1 LGGIE
6 VSLGY
11 PLSGS
16 HIDDVLARPGIL
28 SGANEPAGLIAR
40 PRRRNRLSKIFVVAR
55 SDGAVAINC
64 DSVAA
69 PNSPPL
75 SDKDSTPVVFHFRT
89 PGAAEAVMAG
99 ALQRLNME
107 RMDESKCWFLEISP
121 GQVAAAIKAEA
132 KGLSYSFAVIHPY
145 LADGPIVGSGKR
157 SWARRATG
165 MAPYAIFTL
174 AGVVA
179 GLIIGFALKG
189 F

>member
-1 LGGIE
+1 

-16 HIDDVLARPGIL
+16 HIDDALGGPGIL
-28 SGANEPAGLIAR
+28 SSAKEPVDLFAH
-40 PRRRNRLSKIFVVAR
+40 PRGRSRRSKISVVAR
-55 SDGAVAINC
+55 SDGAVAISR

-69 PNSPPL
+69 ANGP
-75 SDKDSTPVVFHFRT
+75 SDDRTPVVFHFRT
-89 PGAAEAVMAG
+89 PDAAEAVVAG
-99 ALQRLNME
+99 ALQRLNMV
-107 RMDESKCWFLEISP
+107 RMDESKRWFLEISA

-145 LADGPIVGSGKR
+145 LADGPIVGSGKP
-157 SWARRATG
+157 SWATRVAG

-174 AGVVA
+174 AGVVV
-179 GLIIGFALKG
+179 GLIAGFALKG